1 MDARRG
7 HSVARYE
14 EIEDA
19 PVASPEAERQVT
31 QAGPLAER
39 VGQRHWALEQS
50 DAATATLAH

>member
-1 MDARRG
+1 M
-7 HSVARYE
+7 
-14 EIEDA
+14 EDA
-19 PVASPEAERQVT
+19 PDTSPEEDRQFR

>member
-1 MDARRG
+1 
-7 HSVARYE
+7 VARYE